1 MALPESTRD
10 RHHRMRHLHFKATQ
24 GTITDPE
31 RREMAELDE
40 WYYKTFGFHS
50 AKPETLAGTGDQP
63 VTQPLLGTDVEGDG
77 GGGANEVEDT
87 EAQLAE
93 AGSYKSFGD
102 WMAAMNTPQGKAQLN
117 TVSAL
122 LSPLSA
128 PIRVATGLLRTPN
141 DPLGV
146 MPGTHTGLGEQ
157 GGNTGWGYSIDP
169 NTGQVTDAQT
179 GKEIDYS
186 QIGHEYGGGP
196 DGGSMS
202 DAEADAAAAATA
214 ADYSHS
220 DPGYGYDDS
229 SDDGGYDDGGY
240 GDGDDG
246 LGGQEGDAFRHGGYT
261 GLGRD
266 RKLQRN
272 RRAGDVHEGEYVL
285 RNEAVDA
292 IGIPALDMLN
302 RMGKRRGRGLMFD
315 RRLMRVRQE
324 AM

>member
-24 GTITDPE
+24 GTITEPE
-31 RREMAELDE
+31 RREMAALDD

-50 AKPETLAGTGDQP
+50 AQPDTLAGARDQA
-63 VTQPLLGTDVEGDG
+63 VTQPLLGTDIEG
-77 GGGANEVEDT
+77 GGGANEVEDN
-87 EAQLAE
+87 EAQLAG

-128 PIRVATGLLRTPN
+128 PIRVVSGLLRTPT

-146 MPGTHTGLGEQ
+146 NPGTHTGLGEQ
-157 GGNTGWGYSIDP
+157 GGNTGWGYSIDE
-169 NTGQVTDAQT
+169 NTGAVTDAQT
-179 GKEIDYS
+179 GQTIDYTS
-186 QIGHEYGGGP
+186 PGSSIEGGYGGGLDAGDTASGP
-196 DGGSMS
+196 GSVDATGGFGVG
-202 DAEADAAAAATA
+202 D
-214 ADYSHS
+214 
-220 DPGYGYDDS
+220 DPSGGGWDS
-229 SDDGGYDDGGY
+229 SGGFGDEGSDDDDGGGFDGG
-240 GDGDDG
+240 
-246 LGGQEGDAFRHGGYT
+246 LGYRHGGYT

-272 RRAGDVHEGEYVL
+272 RRAGAVHEGEYVL
-285 RNEAVDA
+285 RNEAVEK